1 MMRRVFALMSALSLL
16 LFVAL
21 VIQRQIGAK
30 WHYEW
35 SVTKVPF
42 SFAGATATSPAT
54 LQLESYDLIYLDP
67 DNRRELTVRYWQA
80 LLLTIIL
87 PILWLTWRVWPKRSA
102 RGFPVGEI
110 QRDLSDRCMA

>member
-1 MMRRVFALMSALSLL
+1 MIRHLVTLLSALSLL

-30 WHYEW
+30 WHYKW
-35 SVTKVPF
+35 SVTNVPF
-42 SFAGATATSPAT
+42 SFAGATTNSPAT

-67 DNRRELTVRYWQA
+67 DNRREITLRYWQA
-80 LLLTIIL
+80 ILLTIIL
-87 PILWLTWRVWPKRSA
+87 PILWLTWRVWPKRAA

-110 QRDLSDRCMA
+110 QRYRSD